1 VARALPA
8 TVIEAAGLAKRYGGG
23 VVGLRG
29 LDLTVAPGELVGVLG
44 PSGSGKTT
52 LFRLLVGALR
62 PSSGRLSVL
71 GQDLG
76 SAHRGELRRLRRR
89 LALIYQQHNLV
100 PSLSVAQNVLLG
112 RLGRVPLWR
121 ALGWLVA
128 LSAAERAAVFA
139 VLDELG
145 IGHKL
150 YTRVDQLSGGEQQ
163 RVAIAR
169 AVLDPPA
176 LLMADEPIAS
186 VDAATA
192 TLILER
198 FQRLNREHG
207 TTVLVSVHQ
216 AEFARRYCPRVLVLS
231 RGALVY
237 DGPPAEMD
245 AALARPLAEAAQ
257 EQDGRELPGDAT
269 EGRPEATSGEGGLL
283 SARVV

>member
-1 VARALPA
+1 VLAPEAAPG
-8 TVIEAAGLAKRYGGG
+8 TIIEAAGLTKRYGG

-29 LDLTVAPGELVGVLG
+29 LDLAVAPGELVGVLG

-76 SAHRGELRRLRRR
+76 SAHSGELRRLRRR

-139 VLDELG
+139 VLQDLG

-192 TLILER
+192 TLILDR
-198 FQRLNREHG
+198 FQRLNRAHG

-216 AEFARRYCPRVLVLS
+216 AEFARRYCSRVLVLS
-231 RGALVY
+231 RGELVY
-237 DGPPAEMD
+237 DGPPAGMD
-245 AALARPLAEAAQ
+245 AAAGGQ
-257 EQDGRELPGDAT
+257 NGR
-269 EGRPEATSGEGGLL
+269 GRPEDSTGDRPETAPDEGSLL
-283 SARVV
+283 SARGV